1 MNPNPLDF
9 GYVFSTADYVW
20 GPYSTIFFIV
30 FLIGAIVSNFVFFYF
45 KYRFKNNLLTYTL
58 VNRAS
63 RNAAIAFSL
72 GVFFF
77 LSRIALLQPF
87 NARLFLDLSLVL
99 LAFYI
104 VRGIL
109 YMLRTYPKAKAEWQ
123 ARQARENRRGEPR
136 TAAASAPIRP
146 ATPAKG
152 SGAAT
157 ATATATTVKTAPA
170 KVSTTAAAVS
180 SGADTTTTTV
190 SRAAADAAR
199 QTLSERGQKRRERKR
214 SKR

>member
-1 MNPNPLDF
+1 MNQNPLDF
-9 GYVFSTADYVW
+9 SYVFSTPDNVW

-30 FLIGAIVSNFVFFYF
+30 FLIGAIASNFVFFYF

-87 NARLFLDLSLVL
+87 NARLFLDLSLL
-99 LAFYI
+99 LLVYFI
-104 VRGIL
+104 VRGII
-109 YMLRTYPKAKAEWQ
+109 YMVRTYPKAKAEWQ
-123 ARQARENRRGEPR
+123 ARQARETRRGEPR
-136 TAAASAPIRP
+136 AAAASAPIRP
-146 ATPAKG
+146 ATPVKG
-152 SGAAT
+152 NNGTAAGAT
-157 ATATATTVKTAPA
+157 AAPVKTTPA
-170 KVSTTAAAVS
+170 KASTTAATVAT
-180 SGADTTTTTV
+180 GADTATTTV
-190 SRAAADAAR
+190 SSAAAEAAR

>member
-1 MNPNPLDF
+1 MNQNPLDF

-87 NARLFLDLSLVL
+87 NARLFLDLSLLL

-109 YMLRTYPKAKAEWQ
+109 YMFRTYPKAKAEWQ
-123 ARQARENRRGEPR
+123 ARQARENRRSEPR
-136 TAAASAPIRP
+136 TVAASAPIRP
-146 ATPAKG
+146 ATPAKA
-152 SGAAT
+152 SAAAT
-157 ATATATTVKTAPA
+157 ATAAPVKTAPA
-170 KVSTTAAAVS
+170 KVSSTAATVATADAGATTATNAAIE
-180 SGADTTTTTV
+180 
-190 SRAAADAAR
+190 AAR
-199 QTLSERGQKRRERKR
+199 QGLSERGQKRRERKR

>member
-1 MNPNPLDF
+1 MNQNPFDF

-30 FLIGAIVSNFVFFYF
+30 FLIGAIVSNLVFFVF

-87 NARLFLDLSLVL
+87 NARVFLDISAL
-99 LAFYI
+99 LLLYYI
-104 VRGIL
+104 IRGVL
-109 YMLRTYPKAKAEWQ
+109 YMFRTYPKAKAEWQ
-123 ARQARENRRGEPR
+123 ARQARENRKNEPR
-136 TAAASAPIRP
+136 AAAAAAPIRP
-146 ATPAKG
+146 ATSVKANG
-152 SGAAT
+152 
-157 ATATATTVKTAPA
+157 TATTTAATTPVKAAPA
-170 KVSTTAAAVS
+170 KVATTAGTVAT
-180 SGADTTTTTV
+180 DTNVISPATEV
-190 SRAAADAAR
+190 RG
-199 QTLSERGQKRRERKR
+199 LSERGQKRRERKR